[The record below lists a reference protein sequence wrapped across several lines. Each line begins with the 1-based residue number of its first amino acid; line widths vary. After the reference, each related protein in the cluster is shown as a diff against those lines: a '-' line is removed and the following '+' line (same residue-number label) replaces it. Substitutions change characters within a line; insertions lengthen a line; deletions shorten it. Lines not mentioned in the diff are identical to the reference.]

1 MWYKTELVFDI
12 NFHGK
17 LSFRCQKIGIFFYR
31 EQFDEE
37 SFEESLMP
45 TWNKTIF
52 YTCVCVKVTGYS
64 LMDIPC
70 TGFCPFLPRYPQ
82 LPVWHPLTWRQT
94 PHLYQQSQMVQPL
107 SLWMSGFAW
116 EEKRLHFK
124 TGPCQEKQQTHPH
137 FFFFFAFTWTRL

>member
-1 MWYKTELVFDI
+1 
-12 NFHGK
+12 
-17 LSFRCQKIGIFFYR
+17 
-31 EQFDEE
+31 
-37 SFEESLMP
+37 MP
-45 TWNKTIF
+45 TWNRTIF

-82 LPVWHPLTWRQT
+82 LPVWHPLTWRQM

-107 SLWMSGFAW
+107 SLRMSGFAW
-116 EEKRLHFK
+116 EEKHLHFK

-137 FFFFFAFTWTRL
+137 FFCIYLDSTLAAVDLRALTASEWRSSATAERMKPSSSVNTVTELDFLLTPRT